1 MRWRRI
7 FGFGAFF
14 LLYEVVLMILNRR
27 SMLGAAAATA
37 VPRFG
42 YAQTPTIKIGVLND
56 QSGPYRDDGGP
67 TGVVCTRQALEDF
80 GISGKGWN
88 VEIISAD
95 HQNKP
100 DVGVSIARQWLDR
113 DGVDAIVDVPTS
125 SVGLA
130 VNTVCR
136 EKNKVYLN
144 SGTGSSDLTGPQ
156 CSPNTIHWTY
166 DTYMLGKSTGG
177 ATVRDG
183 GDTWFFITADY
194 VFGQTLQRDTSG
206 VITKAGGKI
215 LGSIAYP
222 FPDTTDFSSM
232 LVRAQASGAKV
243 LGLCM
248 AGADTE
254 NCIKQA
260 HEFGITQTMTLAAL
274 LIQVRGVRALG
285 LDTAQGLRWSESYYW
300 DVNDRTRGW
309 NDRVRTKTP
318 NGVWPNMTQAG
329 DYAVT
334 LHYLK
339 AVADMGVAAA
349 KADGRAVVDRMK
361 VMPTDDDCFGPGKI
375 RIDGRALHPVYLLEA
390 KKPSESKQSWDVGKI
405 IATTPADEAFRPLSE
420 GGCPLV
426 KS

>member
-1 MRWRRI
+1 
-7 FGFGAFF
+7 
-14 LLYEVVLMILNRR
+14 MILHRR
-27 SMLGAAAATA
+27 TLLGATAATA
-37 VPRFG
+37 IPRYGF
-42 YAQTPTIKIGVLND
+42 AQKPTIRIGVLND

-67 TGVVCTRQALEDF
+67 TGVICARQALEDF
-80 GISGKGWN
+80 GISGKDWN

-100 DVGVSIARQWLDR
+100 DIGVSIARQWLDR

-130 VNTVCR
+130 VNTICR

-177 ATVRDG
+177 NTVKEG
-183 GDTWFFITADY
+183 GDSWFFITADY
-194 VFGQTLQRDTSG
+194 VFGQTLQRDTAG
-206 VITKAGGKI
+206 IVTKNGGKV

-222 FPDTTDFSSM
+222 FPDTTDFSTH

-243 LGLCM
+243 LGLAM

-260 HEFGITQTMTLAAL
+260 HEFGITKTMKLAAL

-285 LDTAQGLRWSESYYW
+285 LEAAEGLRWSESYYW
-300 DVNDRTRGW
+300 DLNDRTRAW
-309 NDRVRTKTP
+309 NDRVKSKTP
-318 NGVWPNMTQAG
+318 NGIWPNMTQAG
-329 DYAVT
+329 DYGVT

-339 AVADMGVAAA
+339 TVADMGVAAA
-349 KADGRAVVDRMK
+349 KADGRAVVERMK
-361 VMPTDDDCFGPGKI
+361 AMPTDDDCFGPGKI

-390 KKPSESKQSWDVGKI
+390 KKPSESKHSWDVAKI
-405 IATTPADEAFRPLSE
+405 IATTPMDEAFRPLDE
-420 GGCPLV
+420 GHCPLV
-426 KS
+426 KV